1 MTRSSGLA
9 ASARYDLEE
18 AAASSPEPT
27 SIARLLIVDD
37 IADNRTILA
46 RRFARRGFAITEA
59 DNGERALELIGQQ
72 PFDVVLL
79 DVMMPG
85 INGLDVLRTVRQSLS
100 PLDLPI
106 IMVTAKAD
114 AENVVE
120 ALQLK
125 ANDYVT
131 KPVNFDVALAR
142 VNAQID
148 RKRADERLRLANA
161 ALHQVN
167 DELERRVEE
176 RTRSLVAMNQALQNE
191 IEQRQRSEAQSRFLA
206 LHDPLTGLPN
216 RRQFRDELVSG
227 IASRASDGSASV
239 AVLFV
244 DLDGFKDINDALGHS
259 VGDLLLQAVATDFS
273 AALGR
278 SDRIARLGGDEF
290 AVLRVGNSQTAGTIS
305 LAARLIEVASRARQ
319 ILGHEVTVGASVGIV
334 FGTGPSDN
342 PEALLKAAD
351 LAMYKAKLEGRGTY
365 RIFDP
370 EMDAQVQARRLLEL
384 DLRNALRLGQLE
396 AFYQPQVSLETLR
409 LTGFEALLRWRHP
422 ERGMVSPA
430 EFIPL
435 AEEIGLIVPIGDW
448 VLRQACLEAAAWPEA
463 LTVAVNVSSVQF
475 TRGDLVNSVVQAL
488 ACSGLPS
495 HRLELEITESVLLT
509 KTEHTVEVLSRLR
522 ALGCRISM
530 DDFGTG
536 YSSLGYLRMFP
547 FDKLKIDR
555 SFIADVTHDAS
566 CRAIV
571 KAILAL
577 GKSFGMQTI
586 AEGVETEG
594 QLMHLKSEGCTE
606 VQGRLYSMPV
616 DARQARTI
624 IETIGC

>member
-1 MTRSSGLA
+1 MTRPLGLA
-9 ASARYDLEE
+9 TADDLHRADAIG
-18 AAASSPEPT
+18 AAVEPP
-27 SIARLLIVDD
+27 RLLIVDD
-37 IADNRTILA
+37 IADNRLILT
-46 RRFARRGFAITEA
+46 RRFARRGFAIVEA
-59 DNGERALELIGQQ
+59 DCGERALELIEQQ

-85 INGLDVLRTVRQSLS
+85 IGGLGVLKAVRRSRS

-106 IMVTAKAD
+106 IMVTAKAE

-120 ALQLK
+120 ALQLQ

-148 RKRADERLRLANA
+148 RKRADERLRSANE
-161 ALHQVN
+161 ALRMIN
-167 DELERRVEE
+167 DDLEGRVEE
-176 RTRSLVAMNQALQNE
+176 RTRSLVAMNQALQGE
-191 IEQRQRSEAQSRFLA
+191 IEQRQKSEANTRFLA

-216 RRQFRDELVSG
+216 RRQFWDELVSG
-227 IASRASDGSASV
+227 IASSGIDGATPV

-244 DLDGFKDINDALGHS
+244 DLDGFKDVNDALGHS
-259 VGDLLLQAVATDFS
+259 IGDLLLQQVAADFS

-290 AVLRVGNSQTAGTIS
+290 AILRAGIDPPASTIA
-305 LAARLIEVASRARQ
+305 LAAQLIAIAARGRR
-319 ILGHEVTVGASVGIV
+319 IHGHEVIVGASVGIV
-334 FGTGPSDN
+334 FGAGPGDS
-342 PEALLKAAD
+342 PEVLLKAAD

-370 EMDAQVQARRLLEL
+370 AMDAHVQARRLLEL
-384 DLRNALRLGQLE
+384 DLRSAQGLGQLE
-396 AFYQPQVSLETLR
+396 TFYQPQVSLASGR

-422 ERGMVSPA
+422 VRGMVSPG

-448 VLRQACLEAAAWPEA
+448 VLRQACREAAGWPET

-475 TRGDLVNSVVQAL
+475 TRGDLVNTVVQAL
-488 ACSGLPS
+488 ASSGLPP

-509 KTEHTVEVLSRLR
+509 KTEHNIDVLGRLR

-536 YSSLGYLRMFP
+536 YSSLSYLRLFP
-547 FDKLKIDR
+547 FDKIKIDR
-555 SFIADVTHDAS
+555 SFITDVTHDNNCS
-566 CRAIV
+566 AIV
-571 KAILAL
+571 RAILAL
-577 GKSFGMQTI
+577 GKSFQIQTI
-586 AEGVETEG
+586 AEGVETEQ
-594 QLMHLKSEGCTE
+594 QLAYLKSEGCTE
-606 VQGRLYSMPV
+606 VQGSLFSMPV
-616 DARQARTI
+616 DARDAWKI
-624 IETIGC
+624 IETVGC

>member
-1 MTRSSGLA
+1 MMRPLGLGA
-9 ASARYDLEE
+9 AIDPRLDASRE
-18 AAASSPEPT
+18 ASKPEGPP
-27 SIARLLIVDD
+27 RLLIVDD
-37 IADNRTILA
+37 IADNRVILA
-46 RRFARRGFAITEA
+46 RRFARRGFAIVEA
-59 DNGERALELIGQQ
+59 DSGEQALKLIEQQ

-85 INGLDVLRTVRQSLS
+85 IGGLAVLKTVRLS
-100 PLDLPI
+100 RSALDLPI
-106 IMVTAKAD
+106 IMVTAKAE

-120 ALQLK
+120 ALHLQ

-148 RKRADERLRLANA
+148 RKRADERLRSAND
-161 ALHQVN
+161 ALRAIN
-167 DELERRVEE
+167 DDLENRVEE
-176 RTRSLVAMNQALQNE
+176 RTRSLVAMNRELHSE
-191 IEQRQRSEAQSRFLA
+191 IEQRQKSEAHSRFLA

-216 RRQFRDELVSG
+216 RRQFRDELITGIACSG
-227 IASRASDGSASV
+227 IDGATPV

-244 DLDGFKDINDALGHS
+244 DLDGFKDVNDALGHS
-259 VGDLLLQAVATDFS
+259 IGDLLLQQVASDFS

-290 AVLRVGNSQTAGTIS
+290 AILRSGNDQSASTIA
-305 LAARLIEVASRARQ
+305 LAARLIAIAARGRS

-370 EMDAQVQARRLLEL
+370 AMDAHVQARRLLEL
-384 DLRNALRLGQLE
+384 DLRSAQGLGQLE
-396 AFYQPQVSLETLR
+396 NFYQPQVSLASGR
-409 LTGFEALLRWRHP
+409 LTGFEALVRWRHP
-422 ERGMVSPA
+422 GRGMVSPA

-435 AEEIGLIVPIGDW
+435 AEEIGLIVAIGEW
-448 VLRQACLEAAAWPEA
+448 VLRQACREAAGWPET

-475 TRGDLVNSVVQAL
+475 TRGDLVHSVVQAL
-488 ACSGLPS
+488 ATSGLPP

-509 KTEHTVEVLSRLR
+509 KTEHTVDVLSRLR

-536 YSSLGYLRMFP
+536 YSSLSYLRLFP

-555 SFIADVTHDAS
+555 SFITDVTHDKNCS
-566 CRAIV
+566 AIV
-571 KAILAL
+571 RAILAL
-577 GKSFGMQTI
+577 GKSFGIQTI
-586 AEGVETEG
+586 AEGVENEE
-594 QLMHLKSEGCTE
+594 QMEFLKSEGCTE
-606 VQGRLYSMPV
+606 IQGSIFSMPV
-616 DARQARTI
+616 DAREAWRI
-624 IETIGC
+624 IETVGC